1 MEIWVIALIDLGVLF
16 VFLNILFG
24 LSQLLKN
31 NNILDIGYGL
41 AYALI
46 AIVTLVLK
54 RSYTVRSMI

>member
-31 NNILDIGYGL
+31 NTIMDIGYGL